1 MTSTEERHESWEI
14 VSDGGID
21 ALACNERPTPEP
33 GPGEVLVRLRANSI
47 NFRDLSTVL
56 DPVARNLPYPRIP
69 NSDGAGEVVATGRA
83 LRAGKRATGWRA
95 ASFQDWPAGGISAGA
110 MATALGGALDGVLA
124 EEAVLREGGL
134 VAIPDHLSFEEAAC
148 LPCAGLTAWNCLIAG
163 GGLKAGRHGAAA
175 GHRRRIDPGT
185 AIRPGRRGA
194 GHHHLV
200 QRREAGAGAA
210 MGAHETINYVEN
222 PDWAKRVLEL
232 TDGRGADH
240 VLEVGGPGTMEQS
253 IEAVA
258 RRRPY
263 RLYRRL
269 TGGAINPLGV
279 MRKSVRLQGVY
290 VGSRA
295 MFEDMN
301 RALALHDLHP
311 VIDRTFPFAEAR
323 EAFHH
328 MKAAGH
334 FGKIVIT
341 I

>member
-1 MTSTEERHESWEI
+1 MKAWEI

-21 ALACNERPTPEP
+21 ALACNERPTPAP
-33 GPGEVLVRLRANSI
+33 GPGEVLVRMRANSI

-56 DPVARNLPYPRIP
+56 DPRARNLPYPRIP
-69 NSDGAGEVVATGRA
+69 NSDGAGEVAATGPGVTRWK
-83 LRAGKRATGWRA
+83 AGDRVAGCF
-95 ASFQDWPAGGISAGA
+95 FQDWPAGGISAQA

-124 EEAVLREGGL
+124 EHAVLREDGL

-163 GGLKAGRHGAAA
+163 GGLRAGETVLLLGTGGVSIFALQFATAA
-175 GHRRRIDPGT
+175 GARVIITSSSDEKLERAR
-185 AIRPGRRGA
+185 
-194 GHHHLV
+194 
-200 QRREAGAGAA
+200 A
-210 MGAHETINYVEN
+210 MGAHETINYVDN
-222 PDWAKRVLEL
+222 PGWAARVLEL
-232 TDGRGADH
+232 TGGRGADH

-253 IEAVA
+253 IEAVRVGGHIA
-258 RRRPY
+258 Y
-263 RLYRRL
+263 VGVL
-269 TGGAINPLGV
+269 TGGAINPVGI
-279 MRKSVRLQGVY
+279 MRKSIRLQGVY

-311 VIDRTFPFAEAR
+311 VIDRTFSFADAR
-323 EAFHH
+323 DAFHH

-341 I
+341 V

>member
-1 MTSTEERHESWEI
+1 MKAWEI

-33 GPGEVLVRLRANSI
+33 GPGEVLVRMRANSI

-56 DPVARNLPYPRIP
+56 DPVARSLPYPRIP
-69 NSDGAGEVVATGRA
+69 NSDGAGDVVATGPGVSRWT
-83 LRAGKRATGWRA
+83 AGDRVAGCF
-95 ASFQDWPAGGISAGA
+95 FQDWPAGGISAQA

-124 EEAVLREGGL
+124 EEAVLHEGGL

-148 LPCAGLTAWNCLIAG
+148 LPCAGVTAWSCLIAG
-163 GGLKAGRHGAAA
+163 GGLKAGETVLLLGTGGVSILALQFALAA
-175 GHRRRIDPGT
+175 GARVIITSSSDEKLERAR
-185 AIRPGRRGA
+185 
-194 GHHHLV
+194 
-200 QRREAGAGAA
+200 A
-210 MGAHETINYVEN
+210 MGAHETINYVET
-222 PDWAKRVLEL
+222 PDWANRVLEL
-232 TDGRGADH
+232 TGGRGADH

-253 IEAVA
+253 IEAVRVGGHIA
-258 RRRPY
+258 Y
-263 RLYRRL
+263 VGVL
-269 TGGAINPLGV
+269 TGGAVNPVGI

-301 RALALHDLHP
+301 RTLSLHDLHP
-311 VIDRTFPFAEAR
+311 VIDRAFPFAEAR
-323 EAFHH
+323 DAFHH

>member
-1 MTSTEERHESWEI
+1 MKAWEI

-33 GPGEVLVRLRANSI
+33 GPGEVLVRMRANSI
-47 NFRDLSTVL
+47 NYRDLSTVL
-56 DPVARNLPYPRIP
+56 DPVVRHIPYPRIP
-69 NSDGAGEVVATGRA
+69 NSDGAGEVIATGPGVTRWK
-83 LRAGKRATGWRA
+83 AGDRVAGCF
-95 ASFQDWPAGGISAGA
+95 FQDWPAGGISAAA

-163 GGLKAGRHGAAA
+163 GGLKAGDTVLLLGTGGVSILALQFALAA
-175 GHRRRIDPGT
+175 GAWVIITSSNDEKLERAR
-185 AIRPGRRGA
+185 
-194 GHHHLV
+194 
-200 QRREAGAGAA
+200 A
-210 MGAHETINYVEN
+210 MGAHETINYLET
-222 PDWAKRVLEL
+222 PGWAKRVLEL
-232 TDGRGADH
+232 TGGRGADH

-253 IEAVA
+253 IEAAAVGGKIA
-258 RRRPY
+258 Y
-263 RLYRRL
+263 IGVL

-279 MRKSVRLQGVY
+279 MRKSIRLQGVY

-301 RALALHDLHP
+301 RAMALHDLHP
-311 VIDRTFPFAEAR
+311 VIDQTFPFAEAR

-334 FGKIVIT
+334 FGKIAIK

>member
-1 MTSTEERHESWEI
+1 MKAWEI

-21 ALACNERPTPEP
+21 ALECNERATPEP
-33 GPGEVLVRLRANSI
+33 GPGEVLVRIRANSI

-69 NSDGAGEVVATGRA
+69 NSDGAGEVVA
-83 LRAGKRATGWRA
+83 AGPGVTRWKAGDRVAGCF
-95 ASFQDWPAGGISAGA
+95 FQNWPSGGISGEA

-124 EEAVLREGGL
+124 EESVLREGGL

-163 GGLKAGRHGAAA
+163 GGLKAGETVLLL
-175 GHRRRIDPGT
+175 GT
-185 AIRPGRRGA
+185 GGVSILALQFA
-194 GHHHLV
+194 LT
-200 QRREAGAGAA
+200 AGARVIITSSSNEKLERASA
-210 MGAHETINYVEN
+210 IGAHETINYAET
-222 PDWAKRVLEL
+222 PDWATRVLAL
-232 TDGRGADH
+232 TGGRGADH

-253 IEAVA
+253 IEAVRIGGHIA
-258 RRRPY
+258 Y
-263 RLYRRL
+263 VGVL
-269 TGGAINPLGV
+269 TGGAISPLGL
-279 MRKSVRLQGVY
+279 MRKSIRLQGVY

-311 VIDRTFPFAEAR
+311 VIDRTFPFPEAR
-323 EAFHH
+323 DAFRH

-334 FGKIVIT
+334 FGKIVIA